1 MDVPRSRKCVN
12 GFKNVEFRRYPTTK
26 FFLKNC
32 KKFKNL
38 YFYNFWAIF
47 ENLNLRHHTQGKKLM
62 HLDPNFIKIG
72 RLERIL
78 ENPNFY
84 KIDLTCLIQKSR
96 LWFSKIRSSRPI
108 LMKFGSKCIN
118 FLPWVWWRRLNFSK
132 MTQKFQ
138 KSSFWNFLQFF
149 WNLCSG

>member
-1 MDVPRSRKCVN
+1 MCWAQKWIQFWIPWKGNIFSDVDWCRKPV
-12 GFKNVEFRRYPTTK
+12 GGLKKIGFRRYPLHK
-26 FFLKNC
+26 SQKNC
-32 KKFKNL
+32 KKFQKL
-38 YFYNFWAIF
+38 YFWHFWAIF
-47 ENLNLRHHTQGKKLM
+47 EEFNLRHRIQGKKLM

-108 LMKFGSKCIN
+108 LMKFGSKCII
-118 FLPWVWWRRLNFSK
+118 FLPWI
-132 MTQKFQ
+132 
-138 KSSFWNFLQFF
+138 
-149 WNLCSG
+149 